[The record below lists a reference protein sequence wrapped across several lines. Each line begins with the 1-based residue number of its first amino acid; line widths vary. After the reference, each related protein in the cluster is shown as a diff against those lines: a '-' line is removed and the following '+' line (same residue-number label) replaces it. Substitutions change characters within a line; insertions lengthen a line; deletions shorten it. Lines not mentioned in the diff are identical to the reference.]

1 MIELSG
7 GSVNILYSDGSS
19 AVFDP
24 EELRLRI
31 GKSLSLA
38 GFGDLWIADEIVLA
52 VEYALRC
59 RQNGDL
65 GSVIHASEVD
75 SCVARVLEDSG
86 YASAAAPFYSLSRTS
101 GDFGKLSPE
110 KVQEYLTGKL
120 SLAEENAIPLA
131 EKVNQAMALLGIRR
145 CSPHLV
151 LELARHFRE
160 EEARKAQPLR
170 VPENHTVLPKKSPAV
185 SVSGSDTAWKIRLSE
200 TIFPSIRAEIHLGEL
215 FKNCTLTPPLTE
227 LSLTPIFLR
236 ITEQIDREYLHLS
249 GEKEENY
256 PLLLTLRGFQNFA
269 GKYLCYEDGEE
280 KVSPGKRNGHFVEFI
295 RSLLLVKPFKIFLR

>member
-38 GFGDLWIADEIVLA
+38 GFGELWIADEIVLA

-86 YASAAAPFYSLSRTS
+86 YASASAPFYSLSRTS

-110 KVQEYLTGKL
+110 KVQEYLTEKL
-120 SLAEENAIPLA
+120 SLAEETAIPLA
-131 EKVNQAMALLGIRR
+131 EKVNQSMALLGIRR

-160 EEARKAQPLR
+160 EEARKAQPLL
-170 VPENHTVLPKKSPAV
+170 VPEKPAGLSKKSPV
-185 SVSGSDTAWKIRLSE
+185 SPVSDSGTVWKIRRSE

-215 FKNCTLTPPLTE
+215 FKNCVLTPPLTE

-236 ITEQIDREYLHLS
+236 ITEQIDREYLRLS
-249 GEKEENY
+249 SGKEGRY
-256 PLLLTLRGFQNFA
+256 PLLLTLRGFHNFA
-269 GKYLCYEDGEE
+269 GKYLCYGEEEE
-280 KVSPGKRNGHFVEFI
+280 KVSSGKRNGHFVEFI
-295 RSLLLVKPFKIFLR
+295 RSLLLVKPFKIILR